1 MNSVR
6 KLLTYTKPY
15 KLFVILAPLLMA
27 LEVTM
32 DLAQPLIMQKMIDH
46 GIANDDMA
54 YVIQMGILMIVSA
67 IFGLLGGAGCTV
79 YSTRAAVNF
88 ATDIRRDVFKKVEH
102 FSSENRDSIGSGKLI
117 TIVLSD
123 LTLVQTALMMT
134 LRVLVRGPLLF
145 IGSIILV
152 YFQARELFPILF
164 VLIPI
169 LLFFIIFLSRKAGAW
184 FKRVQEGIDRLNT
197 KLQEN
202 IAGIRVVKAFVRKD
216 YEIGL
221 FKKVNDSLTKTTMT
235 ADQIITIL
243 MPILM
248 FVINIGIVIALLLGA
263 IRIDEGTLQV
273 GVILAFINYLNII
286 LMALMTSSMVLM
298 QIIRAFPSAERI
310 QQVLET
316 ENEIERYVA
325 SEQVS
330 SIKGEVE
337 FKDVSFSYS
346 KNGEHVLKNISFTA
360 AKGAT
365 IGIIGPTGSGKS
377 TLAKLLP
384 RLYDVDHGEI
394 LIDGVS
400 MKNIDLEIL
409 RSSIGYITQKPMLF
423 SGSIEMNLKFG
434 KSTATSEEMMTASKN
449 ACATEFIEKFADKLD
464 HQLTQGATNLSGGQ
478 KQRLSIARAF
488 VRKPAILILDDATS
502 AVDASSEATILQAL
516 ESDFHE
522 TTTFVVASKIS
533 SIINADKI
541 VVMDD
546 GVLVGIG
553 THDKLLESCPLYQEI
568 YTTQAQIGGVAV
580 E

>member
-32 DLAQPLIMQKMIDH
+32 DLLQPLIMQKMIDH
-46 GIANDDMA
+46 GIANDDMT

-102 FSSENRDSIGSGKLI
+102 FSSKNRDSIGSGKLI

-145 IGSIILV
+145 IGSILLV
-152 YFQARELFPILF
+152 YFQARELFPILL

-248 FVINIGIVIALLLGA
+248 FVINVGIVIALLLGA
-263 IRIDEGTLQV
+263 IRVDEGTLQV

-330 SIKGEVE
+330 SIKGEIE

-377 TLAKLLP
+377 TLSKA
-384 RLYDVDHGEI
+384 
-394 LIDGVS
+394 
-400 MKNIDLEIL
+400 
-409 RSSIGYITQKPMLF
+409 IT
-423 SGSIEMNLKFG
+423 
-434 KSTATSEEMMTASKN
+434 
-449 ACATEFIEKFADKLD
+449 
-464 HQLTQGATNLSGGQ
+464 
-478 KQRLSIARAF
+478 
-488 VRKPAILILDDATS
+488 
-502 AVDASSEATILQAL
+502 
-516 ESDFHE
+516 
-522 TTTFVVASKIS
+522 
-533 SIINADKI
+533 KI
-541 VVMDD
+541 V
-546 GVLVGIG
+546 
-553 THDKLLESCPLYQEI
+553 
-568 YTTQAQIGGVAV
+568 
-580 E
+580 